1 MNKITIFNES
11 IINNSNE
18 ILTRRDL
25 FEYYQI
31 NKKIKTESTLK
42 NYLLKDLKSG
52 KIARAGRNKY
62 FFNKKKLL
70 KYNYVYTDKAKNI
83 STKIKQKYPNI
94 TFCTF
99 ELYQLNEFLNHQVAH
114 NIIFVSV
121 ERNLEAY
128 IFEFLKELYPGKVFL
143 NPSSKIVE
151 QYWSDN
157 MIIIK
162 KLISEAPLKKDDS
175 WSTRIEKILVDIFTD
190 KIIKNIISFNEYS
203 KLYED
208 IFKSY
213 IVDETSMFRYAQRRK
228 AKDKIKNFIIANTNI
243 KLKAV
248 P

>member
-52 KIARAGRNKY
+52 KIARVGRNKY

-121 ERNLEAY
+121 ERNLETY
-128 IFEFLKELYPGKVFL
+128 IFEFLK
-143 NPSSKIVE
+143 
-151 QYWSDN
+151 
-157 MIIIK
+157 
-162 KLISEAPLKKDDS
+162 
-175 WSTRIEKILVDIFTD
+175 
-190 KIIKNIISFNEYS
+190 
-203 KLYED
+203 
-208 IFKSY
+208 
-213 IVDETSMFRYAQRRK
+213 
-228 AKDKIKNFIIANTNI
+228 
-243 KLKAV
+243 
-248 P
+248 